1 MVQYLRDDS
10 VVVVISS
17 LLASKTW
24 RSPAMFLQHIPLHR
38 LPERVSIRE
47 VGPRDGL
54 QNEDVILTTDQ
65 KVHLINALSTTGLEF
80 IEVGSFVRAQNVPQ
94 MADTAEVFARLDR
107 QSGVIYS
114 AIAPNLIGAQRALA
128 AGADSIQ
135 VFLSASES
143 HNQSNVNMSIAQS
156 LAQAAQ
162 VATVVNDA
170 GRMFDAVLSVVFGC
184 PFEGDVPIERALDL
198 SERLLDLGAAQIT
211 FGDTTGM
218 AHPRLVQEVALA
230 FRQRFPRAQ
239 LRLHPH
245 SARGAGLAN
254 VLAAM
259 EVGVDRFDA
268 SAGGIGG
275 CPFAPGAP
283 GNICSEDFIHMLH
296 EMGIETGV
304 DLPALMACAR
314 MLEGLL
320 GHEVPG
326 QTIKA
331 GICQHLD
338 VNGSPREF
346 RIEHEELRIG
356 A

>member
-1 MVQYLRDDS
+1 
-10 VVVVISS
+10 
-17 LLASKTW
+17 
-24 RSPAMFLQHIPLHR
+24 MFYEHIPLRR

-65 KVHLINALSTTGLEF
+65 KIHLINALSTTGLEF
-80 IEVGSFVRAQNVPQ
+80 IEVGAFVRPQNVPQ

-107 QSGVIYS
+107 QPGVIYS
-114 AIAPNLIGAQRALA
+114 AIAPNVIGAQRAVA
-128 AGADSIQ
+128 AGADAIQ

-143 HNQSNVNMSIAQS
+143 HNKSNVNMSIAQS
-156 LAQAAQ
+156 LAQAAE
-162 VATVVNDA
+162 VAQIVNHA

-184 PFEGDVPIERALDL
+184 PFEGDVPIERVLDL
-198 SERLLDLGAAQIT
+198 SGQLLDLGAAQIT
-211 FGDTTGM
+211 LGDTTGM

-230 FRQRFPRAQ
+230 FRRRFPRAQ

-296 EMGIETGV
+296 EMGVETGV

-331 GICQHLD
+331 GICQHLGAD
-338 VNGSPREF
+338 GRPREF
-346 RIEHEELRIG
+346 RIESEELRIG
-356 A
+356 V